1 MDFCLALPS
10 SYISLLLKSVSNI
23 LPAGNTNFPSMFQ
36 SYSKACI
43 EYFTSCSG
51 SLLLLFKI
59 TNYDAYVGIL
69 HMQTCQAFIETKMRK
84 LFLDDSNLACG
95 LQNKNIIRLHQDSM
109 LCSSTVHTHTQ
120 LMVRHVLHQ
129 ILQIL

>member
-1 MDFCLALPS
+1 MNVRLFHFQDEKEIKISALPS
-10 SYISLLLKSVSNI
+10 SYISLLLKSVSNS

-69 HMQTCQAFIETKMRK
+69 HMQTCQAFIEKKMRK
-84 LFLDDSNLACG
+84 IENHHLVNTMNYFRQEL
-95 LQNKNIIRLHQDSM
+95 
-109 LCSSTVHTHTQ
+109 
-120 LMVRHVLHQ
+120 
-129 ILQIL
+129 